1 MGGGRFSDLRD
12 VAQLLQGGGGGRGRR
27 RVALLHQ
34 VGEVPHVAVTP
45 DAVAL
50 GVAASPPLLRRLGG
64 GDGEEE
70 GEERERKRRA
80 GRNRWRQS
88 GRKGGKLGQF

>member
-1 MGGGRFSDLRD
+1 MRMQENTKRWKMSHEHARLQFWRGSVTDLRD

-34 VGEVPHVAVTP
+34 VGEVAHVAVTP

-50 GVAASPPLLRRLGG
+50 GVAASPPLLRRLGWRSAG
-64 GDGEEE
+64 GRG
-70 GEERERKRRA
+70 RERKC
-80 GRNRWRQS
+80 
-88 GRKGGKLGQF
+88 